1 MKMSLLQA
9 INNAVSGIRVAGVS
23 AEKAASGISQFGI
36 SSKQDTM
43 TQDIV
48 SLKIAKASVEADVAV
63 VRKTQEMQQAVLDLV
78 V

>member
-43 TQDIV
+43 PQDIV

-63 VRKTQEMQQAVLDLV
+63 VRKTQEMHQALLDLV